1 VAFGALNA
9 PNVAF
14 GASNAPNA
22 TLGNFGEVSE
32 EKSVVLMFLNGGGM
46 RGGPLHGQ
54 LQGAPL
60 VCTARSA
67 PKYRY
72 FSVGDRF
79 PAMYAVAEGGGAVV
93 GEVYDL
99 PLSVLRDHLIP
110 AEPPELE
117 LGVIEL
123 EDGGSALATVLR
135 ESVVDS
141 PELKDITDIG
151 DWRAYLS
158 GA

>member
-1 VAFGALNA
+1 MHA
-9 PNVAF
+9 
-14 GASNAPNA
+14 
-22 TLGNFGEVSE
+22 
-32 EKSVVLMFLNGGGM
+32 
-46 RGGPLHGQ
+46 Q
-54 LQGAPL
+54 LQGTPL
-60 VCTARSA
+60 LRTARSA
-67 PKYRY
+67 PRYRY

-79 PAMYAVAEGGGAVV
+79 PAMYEVTEGGASVA

-99 PLSVLRDHLIP
+99 PLTILREHLVP

-123 EDGGSALATVLR
+123 EDGESALATVLR

-141 PELKDITDIG
+141 PELEDITEIG

-158 GA
+158 GF